1 MKHRFLNIFL
11 ILVLLIQVL
20 PVKQMGE
27 LLFNNQLNEEITCSD
42 SGCKEINKSI
52 ESSVEL
58 EEGLQFALI
67 LASSSTPLF
76 ENGVASRGGKAV
88 RADAGKPKN
97 RLRRL
102 HVGFL
107 SSGL

>member
-67 LASSSTPLF
+67 LASSSTQLNYFNFQDSIPRDQVF
-76 ENGVASRGGKAV
+76 DVPVPPPNC
-88 RADAGKPKN
+88 
-97 RLRRL
+97 
-102 HVGFL
+102 
-107 SSGL
+107 

>member
-67 LASSSTPLF
+67 LASSSTQLNYFNFQVSIPRHQVF
-76 ENGVASRGGKAV
+76 DVPVPPPNC
-88 RADAGKPKN
+88 
-97 RLRRL
+97 
-102 HVGFL
+102 
-107 SSGL
+107 

>member
-1 MKHRFLNIFL
+1 MLNYL
-11 ILVLLIQVL
+11 TNRLLLI
-20 PVKQMGE
+20 PHSTFANNYEAPFFKYFFNIGE

-67 LASSSTPLF
+67 LASSTTQLNYSNFQDSIPRHQVF
-76 ENGVASRGGKAV
+76 DVPVPPPNC
-88 RADAGKPKN
+88 
-97 RLRRL
+97 
-102 HVGFL
+102 
-107 SSGL
+107 

>member
-67 LASSSTPLF
+67 LASSSTQLNYFNFQDSIPRHQVF
-76 ENGVASRGGKAV
+76 DVPVPPPNC
-88 RADAGKPKN
+88 
-97 RLRRL
+97 
-102 HVGFL
+102 
-107 SSGL
+107 

>member
-67 LASSSTPLF
+67 LASSTKQLNYSNFQDSIPRHQVF
-76 ENGVASRGGKAV
+76 DVPVPPPNC
-88 RADAGKPKN
+88 
-97 RLRRL
+97 
-102 HVGFL
+102 
-107 SSGL
+107 

>member
-1 MKHRFLNIFL
+1 
-11 ILVLLIQVL
+11 LVLLIQVL

-67 LASSSTPLF
+67 LASSSTQLNYFNFQDSIPRHQVF
-76 ENGVASRGGKAV
+76 DVPVPPPNC
-88 RADAGKPKN
+88 
-97 RLRRL
+97 
-102 HVGFL
+102 
-107 SSGL
+107 

>member
-58 EEGLQFALI
+58 EEGLQFALR
-67 LASSSTPLF
+67 LASSTTQLNYSNFQDSIPRHQVF
-76 ENGVASRGGKAV
+76 DVPVPPPNC
-88 RADAGKPKN
+88 
-97 RLRRL
+97 
-102 HVGFL
+102 
-107 SSGL
+107 

>member
-42 SGCKEINKSI
+42 RGCKENNKSI

-67 LASSSTPLF
+67 LAASTTQLNYSNFQDSIPRHQVF
-76 ENGVASRGGKAV
+76 DVPVPPPNC
-88 RADAGKPKN
+88 
-97 RLRRL
+97 
-102 HVGFL
+102 
-107 SSGL
+107 

>member
-1 MKHRFLNIFL
+1 MKHLFLNIFL

-42 SGCKEINKSI
+42 SGCKEINKLI

-67 LASSSTPLF
+67 LASSTTQLNYSNFQDSIPRHQVF
-76 ENGVASRGGKAV
+76 DVPVPPPNC
-88 RADAGKPKN
+88 
-97 RLRRL
+97 
-102 HVGFL
+102 
-107 SSGL
+107 